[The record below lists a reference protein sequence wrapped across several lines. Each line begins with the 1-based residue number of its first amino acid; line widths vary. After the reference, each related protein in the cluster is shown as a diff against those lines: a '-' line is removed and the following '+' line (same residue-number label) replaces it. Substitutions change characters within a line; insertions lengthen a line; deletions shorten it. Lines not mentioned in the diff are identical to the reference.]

1 MSDSKIADERALSQ
15 VSVSPVESEVIHET
29 TMAGIFNNKD
39 EKYTDDTA
47 SVQAGVL
54 RAEILKA
61 AWSKKALI
69 IAFSG

>member
-1 MSDSKIADERALSQ
+1 MADSKTADERALSL
-15 VSVSPVESEVIHET
+15 VSVSPVESEAIHET
-29 TMAGIFNNKD
+29 TKTGIFNNKD
-39 EKYTDDTA
+39 EKYIDDAA